1 LKLKQTKKFIY
12 GAIREKREEIE
23 RTDREKRQREQI
35 EIREERH
42 AVKILLALQH
52 FLFLN
57 FW

>member
-23 RTDREKRQREQI
+23 RRDREKRQREQI
-35 EIREERH
+35 ERH